1 MKKKSKG
8 FTLMELMV
16 VVGVIGILSAI
27 AIPQYNDYTTRAK
40 IAEATSGLS
49 DGRIKMEQ
57 FFQDNRTYVGGPT
70 PASTTF
76 FDFSLTF
83 VAAPTATTYTLA
95 AVGKGG
101 MLGYNYT
108 INEANVKAT
117 NALPA
122 AWTPGSG
129 IPATCWVIKKRS
141 C

>member
-8 FTLMELMV
+8 FTLMELLV
-16 VVGVIGILSAI
+16 VVGVIGILAAI

-40 IAEATSGLS
+40 IAEGTSGLS

-76 FDFSLTF
+76 FDYSLTF

-95 AVGKGG
+95 AVGKGS
-101 MLGYNYT
+101 MLGFNYT
-108 INEANVKAT
+108 IDQSNVKAT

-129 IPATCWVIKKRS
+129 LPPTCWVIKKRS